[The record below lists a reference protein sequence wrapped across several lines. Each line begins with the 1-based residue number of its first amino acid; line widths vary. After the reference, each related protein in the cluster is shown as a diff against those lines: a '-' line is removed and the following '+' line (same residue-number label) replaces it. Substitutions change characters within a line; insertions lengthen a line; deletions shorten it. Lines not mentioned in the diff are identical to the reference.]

1 MDVTVELHC
10 DKCGSA
16 NLNLPAREDEAGA
29 ISCNDCGAAQGTLAE
44 LHEELLSCAL
54 QQSAQALRDGLARLD

>member
-16 NLNLPAREDEAGA
+16 NLSLPVDGDEQAT
-29 ISCNDCGAAQGTLAE
+29 IECNDCGERHGTLAE
-44 LHEELLSCAL
+44 LRSELLACAMEH
-54 QQSAQALRDGLARLD
+54 SAQALRSGLDRLP